1 MFLIS
6 WMKNQRVLIVQAEA
20 EEHLIIDLTLPMDL
34 ALMVEVPMALLKM
47 VNPKI
52 MEKERK
58 VLKKVRVPRKIRD

>member
-20 EEHLIIDLTLPMDL
+20 EEHLIIDLMLPMDL
-34 ALMVEVPMALLKM
+34 ALMVEVPMAPLKM

-52 MEKERK
+52 LEKERK

>member
-20 EEHLIIDLTLPMDL
+20 EEHLIIDLMLPMDL

-58 VLKKVRVPRKIRD
+58 VLKKVKVPRKIRD

>member
-1 MFLIS
+1 
-6 WMKNQRVLIVQAEA
+6 MKNQRVLIVQAEA
-20 EEHLIIDLTLPMDL
+20 EEHLIIDLMLPMDL

>member
-20 EEHLIIDLTLPMDL
+20 EEHLIIDLMLPMDL

>member
-20 EEHLIIDLTLPMDL
+20 EEHLIIDLMLPMDL
-34 ALMVEVPMALLKM
+34 ALMVEVPMGLLKM

>member
-20 EEHLIIDLTLPMDL
+20 EEHLIIDLMLPMDL

-47 VNPKI
+47 VNPKL